1 MSGVLPEMAAAEDPD
16 LPLVLR
22 VQQGDAAAFEELYY
36 RHQAGVSRMVSNIVR
51 YPEVVPDLVQEIFAK
66 VYVRFESYSPRLPF
80 RPWLYRVAG
89 NHCLDFLRHRRRQ
102 PLQVSTTL
110 EDDAG
115 REWALPDPTAER
127 MQSRLVARD
136 LAGKLLLELGPR
148 DRMLLVLKEIN
159 ELSLEEIG
167 AITGLRL
174 SAVKVG
180 LFRARKRMLAKY
192 QKLERQSERGK
203 SQ

>member
-1 MSGVLPEMAAAEDPD
+1 MSGVLPELAAADDPD
-16 LPLVLR
+16 LALVLR

-36 RHQAGVSRMVSNIVR
+36 RHQAGVSRMVANFVR

-66 VYVRFESYSPRLPF
+66 VYLRFDSYSPRLPF
-80 RPWLYRVAG
+80 RPWLYRVAS

-102 PLQVSTTL
+102 PLQVSTTM
-110 EDDAG
+110 EDDPT
-115 REWALPDPTAER
+115 REWTLPDPAGER
-127 MQSRLVARD
+127 MQARLVARD
-136 LAGKLLLELGPR
+136 LAGKLLLELSPR

-180 LFRARKRMLAKY
+180 LFRARKRMLEKY
-192 QKLERQSERGK
+192 RKSERELE
-203 SQ
+203 